1 MADLIAQIGLALEA
15 FKGRQQDIIG
25 LGHRAYK
32 DLFAAA
38 NSAMLT
44 HVVQGLIQRSY
55 AEMITANSP
64 RTSLLAAV
72 SQQHSEIMAGFRV
85 LTDDDGILR
94 SLVDAANA
102 ATAEGFRMIY
112 TETPKAAAASDSGAC
127 LEKRAVPRLFKLR
140 PRRPGDRR
148 KRQPQKRLT
157 NRTSPRACCIV
168 SLAGGSRRRQNQ
180 R

>member
-1 MADLIAQIGLALEA
+1 MSDLIVQIGLALEA

-44 HVVQGLIQRSY
+44 SVVQSLIQQSY
-55 AEMITANSP
+55 AEMVTANPP

-72 SQQHSEIMAGFRV
+72 SQQHTEIMAGFRV
-85 LTDDDGILR
+85 LTEDEGILR

-102 ATAEGFRMIY
+102 ATAEAFRMIY
-112 TETPKAAAASDSGAC
+112 AETPKTAASSGSGAPKRKSAAAPVQPPVKTTRRSTKKTAAKNT
-127 LEKRAVPRLFKLR
+127 LE
-140 PRRPGDRR
+140 
-148 KRQPQKRLT
+148 
-157 NRTSPRACCIV
+157 
-168 SLAGGSRRRQNQ
+168 
-180 R
+180 

>member
-1 MADLIAQIGLALEA
+1 MVPVGIDSMSDLIAQIGLAFES

-44 HVVQGLIQRSY
+44 SVVQSLIQRSY
-55 AEMITANSP
+55 TEMVTANPP

-72 SQQHSEIMAGFRV
+72 SQQHTEIMAGFRI
-85 LTDDDGILR
+85 LTEDEGILR

-102 ATAEGFRMIY
+102 ATTEAFRMIY
-112 TETPKAAAASDSGAC
+112 AETPKATAPTVFGTPKKKSAVALKQPPVKTARRSTKKTAAN
-127 LEKRAVPRLFKLR
+127 KTP
-140 PRRPGDRR
+140 
-148 KRQPQKRLT
+148 
-157 NRTSPRACCIV
+157 N
-168 SLAGGSRRRQNQ
+168 
-180 R
+180 

>member
-85 LTDDDGILR
+85 LTDDDDVLR
-94 SLVDAANA
+94 SLVDAAN
-102 ATAEGFRMIY
+102 AEGFRMIY
-112 TETPKAAAASDSGAC
+112 TETPKAAAASDSGGAGKKSSSA
-127 LEKRAVPRLFKLR
+127 LVQTPAKAT
-140 PRRPGDRR
+140 RRST
-148 KRQPQKRLT
+148 KKT
-157 NRTSPRACCIV
+157 TAKKANE
-168 SLAGGSRRRQNQ
+168 
-180 R
+180 

>member
-1 MADLIAQIGLALEA
+1 MSDLIAEIGLALEA

-44 HVVQGLIQRSY
+44 SVVQNLIQRSY
-55 AEMITANSP
+55 AEMVTANPP

-72 SQQHSEIMAGFRV
+72 SQQHTEIMAGFRV
-85 LTDDDGILR
+85 LTEDDGILR

-102 ATAEGFRMIY
+102 ATAEAFRMIY
-112 TETPKAAAASDSGAC
+112 AETPKAAAPFGSGKPKRQSVTE
-127 LEKRAVPRLFKLR
+127 LVQPPVKRA
-140 PRRPGDRR
+140 
-148 KRQPQKRLT
+148 KRSTKKTAAKNGPE
-157 NRTSPRACCIV
+157 
-168 SLAGGSRRRQNQ
+168 
-180 R
+180 

>member
-1 MADLIAQIGLALEA
+1 MVLVGIDSMSDLIGQIGLALEA

-44 HVVQGLIQRSY
+44 SVVQSLLQQSY
-55 AEMITANSP
+55 AEMVTANPP

-72 SQQHSEIMAGFRV
+72 SQQHTEIMAGFRV
-85 LTDDDGILR
+85 LTEDDGILR

-102 ATAEGFRMIY
+102 AAAEAFRMIY
-112 TETPKAAAASDSGAC
+112 AEIPKNAAPSGSGAP
-127 LEKRAVPRLFKLR
+127 KRKSATALVQPPAKTAKR
-140 PRRPGDRR
+140 PTR
-148 KRQPQKRLT
+148 KTAAKKT
-157 NRTSPRACCIV
+157 AE
-168 SLAGGSRRRQNQ
+168 
-180 R
+180 

>member
-1 MADLIAQIGLALEA
+1 MSDLIVQIGLALEA

-44 HVVQGLIQRSY
+44 SVVQSLIQQSY
-55 AEMITANSP
+55 AEMVTANPP

-72 SQQHSEIMAGFRV
+72 SQQHTEIMAGFRV
-85 LTDDDGILR
+85 LTEDDGILR

-102 ATAEGFRMIY
+102 ATAEAFRMIY
-112 TETPKAAAASDSGAC
+112 AETPKTASSGSGAPKRKSAVALVQPPVKTARRSTKKTAAKKT
-127 LEKRAVPRLFKLR
+127 LE
-140 PRRPGDRR
+140 
-148 KRQPQKRLT
+148 
-157 NRTSPRACCIV
+157 
-168 SLAGGSRRRQNQ
+168 
-180 R
+180 

>member
-85 LTDDDGILR
+85 LTDDDDVLR

-112 TETPKAAAASDSGAC
+112 TETPKAAAASDSGGAGKKSSSA
-127 LEKRAVPRLFKLR
+127 LVQTPAKAT
-140 PRRPGDRR
+140 RRST
-148 KRQPQKRLT
+148 KKT
-157 NRTSPRACCIV
+157 TAKKANE
-168 SLAGGSRRRQNQ
+168 
-180 R
+180 

>member
-1 MADLIAQIGLALEA
+1 MVPVGIDSMSDLIGQIGLALEA

-44 HVVQGLIQRSY
+44 SVVRSLIQQSY
-55 AEMITANSP
+55 AEMVTANPP

-72 SQQHSEIMAGFRV
+72 SQQHTEIMAGFRV
-85 LTDDDGILR
+85 LTEDEGILP

-102 ATAEGFRMIY
+102 ATAEAFQMIY
-112 TETPKAAAASDSGAC
+112 AETSKAAVPSGSGAPKKKSTAT
-127 LEKRAVPRLFKLR
+127 LVQPPVKTVKRPT
-140 PRRPGDRR
+140 R
-148 KRQPQKRLT
+148 KTAAKKT
-157 NRTSPRACCIV
+157 AE
-168 SLAGGSRRRQNQ
+168 
-180 R
+180 